1 MKKLA
6 KHWWF
11 LPLWVS
17 PLVPL
22 SLITSCA
29 TTSEKTDQDQDGS
42 NQSPQ
47 PPILPADPPPVN
59 DLWLVAGSDNVNGLK
74 VDRYANVVQQL
85 QLSASD
91 QISQYNDQKLSDQ
104 LRNGTNLDQ
113 SYQIEIV
120 AGDTSK
126 GTLTLKLIRPKLAP
140 EKINIS
146 NFYTDAA
153 VYHQYQSFTIDN
165 EKWFNQLLPINIS
178 SNFAT
183 EIEAIS
189 SELWNQVLAD
199 GYVTIIDKSSLATIK
214 TVKWSDL
221 KKAGY
226 QFKIQAKINQSEI
239 RLELKTFMYG
249 YVYQN
254 QQWEINQDSLEPI
267 LQTGRLLVHIPTIDD
282 AKNALI
288 EQTSF
293 DANYAK
299 TILPSVVVAQI
310 NAWSRQKY
318 GHFFD
323 DQLIINP
330 LVDQQHPFKQKYFK
344 NQKLNFSFND
354 YEYQANDQ
362 SGDLNVVVNLMIDG
376 ELSDKQKVIKINKML
391 TNQALKDYLAKQN
404 DQWTTDGFLK
414 TQAITNLKSDHDLK
428 TKINKFFATNGS
440 QWSDLVL
447 DPTRAQA
454 LVNEQLKKSIF
465 NDSISTENNWNWF
478 IKQFNKGQQN
488 LQLFGAQFRAEFNG
502 NEPFLKPEANQYF
515 YHNNLIKIDQFLVGL
530 ASLRIDFNDLEVK
543 IVKTTNQQLALQFN
557 QLKLTLLATGSADE
571 IQSNLTIS
579 FTFDQNQWNNF

>member
-1 MKKLA
+1 MKKLV

-11 LPLWVS
+11 LPLWLS

-29 TTSEKTDQDQDGS
+29 TTGEKTDQDDES
-42 NQSPQ
+42 NQIPQ

-59 DLWLVAGSDNVNGLK
+59 DLWLIAGSDNVNGLQ
-74 VDRYANVVQQL
+74 VDRYANVIQQL

-91 QISQYNDQKLSDQ
+91 QMSQYSDQKLSDQ

-146 NFYTDAA
+146 NFYTESA

-165 EKWFNQLLPINIS
+165 EKWFKQLLPINIS
-178 SNFAT
+178 NNFAT

-199 GYVTIIDKSSLATIK
+199 GYVTIIDKSSLSTIK

-239 RLELKTFMYG
+239 RLEMKTFMYG
-249 YVYQN
+249 YIYQN
-254 QQWEINQDSLEPI
+254 QQWQINQDSLEPI
-267 LQTGRLLVHIPTIDD
+267 LQTGRLLVHIPTIND
-282 AKNALI
+282 AQNVLI

-299 TILPSVVVAQI
+299 TVLPSVIVAQI
-310 NAWSRQKY
+310 NAWSRQQY

-323 DQLIINP
+323 DRLIVNP
-330 LVDQQHPFKQKYFK
+330 WVDRQNPFKQKYFK
-344 NQKLNFSFND
+344 NQNLGFSFND

-362 SGDLNVVVNLMIDG
+362 SGELSVVVNLIIDG
-376 ELSDKQKVIKINKML
+376 ELSGKQKVIKIDKML
-391 TNQALKDYLAKQN
+391 TNQALKTYLANQN
-404 DQWTTDGFLK
+404 DQWTMGGFLK

-428 TKINKFFATNGS
+428 AKIDNFFATNGS

-447 DPTRAQA
+447 DPTRSQA
-454 LVNEQLKKSIF
+454 LIHEQLKKSIF
-465 NDSISTENNWNWF
+465 SDSISSENNWNWL
-478 IKQFNKGQQN
+478 KRQFSDGQEN
-488 LQLFGAQFRAEFNG
+488 LQLFGAQFGAEFNG

-515 YHNNLIKIDQFLVGL
+515 YHNNLININQFLVGL
-530 ASLRIDFNDLEVK
+530 ANLRIDFNDLEVK
-543 IVKTTNQQLALQFN
+543 IVKTTNQVLTLQFN

-579 FTFDQNQWNNF
+579 FSFDQSQWNNF